1 MDVPMIISI
10 EGADATGKSSV
21 AQFLCERLEEEGYE
35 VLFLREPG
43 STGLGER
50 VRALLL
56 HDESLSLGVR
66 AELFLY
72 LAARAQLIEE
82 LIRPAIKQKKIIVLD
97 RYVDSTLVY
106 QGVVG
111 GLGVEKVLQVMIDFF
126 GVYFPQLTIVLDSD
140 VDVIMQRL
148 RDKDKIE
155 SRGREFFEHVVQAYR
170 DLVEIFP
177 ERMVLIDSNKDLNW
191 VCDEVW
197 KAIKERL

>member
-21 AQFLCERLEEEGYE
+21 CRFLCERLEEEGYE

-43 STGLGER
+43 STGLGEK

-111 GLGVEKVLQVMIDFF
+111 ELGVEKVLQVMIDFF
-126 GVYFPQLTIVLDSD
+126 GAYFPQLTIVLDSD

-148 RDKDKIE
+148 GNKDKIE
-155 SRGREFFEHVVQAYR
+155 SRGREFLYQVVRAYR

-177 ERMVLIDSNKDLNW
+177 ERMVLIDSSKDLNW
-191 VCDEVW
+191 VCEEVW
-197 KAIKERL
+197 KTIRERL